1 MLTAGNKWA
10 TILRMVAHYIGR
22 INKREVMCKT
32 VKFLIENTKNIVF
45 LIGVFG
51 TIIAFLVTLYGLPS
65 RLDRTEKDVQ
75 SMTGR
80 VEHVELRLDVIEGS
94 FKDVKEDLKD
104 IKADIKLLLRTK

>member
-10 TILRMVAHYIGR
+10 TILSMVAHYIGR

-65 RLDRTEKDVQ
+65 RLDRTEKDIQ
-75 SMTGR
+75 STAGR
-80 VEHVELRLDVIEGS
+80 VERVEMRLDVMEGS

-104 IKADIKLLLRTK
+104 IKQDIKLLLQRR